1 MKKRLLSV
9 LLALCML
16 LTMLPTTVFA
26 ADSSTVETKVSVCNT
41 ALPSTGEVSYWLYQY
56 TNGKS
61 SITKTGASANYY
73 NVKWE
78 PATSTLTIN
87 SISSPKFNTGDIW
100 NTVSLIGLTQGDLNI
115 KLEGTTTIGD
125 HKNTN
130 RFCTIYATNS
140 ASTITISGPG
150 KLVAKGGDE
159 SVSYSGTPI
168 IISGNLILTDDATV
182 ESEFANFAIGSR
194 ESVVVR
200 GNLTIKDRA
209 VLKAYRT
216 EGEYSGPVNDSTDP
230 TSGKDY
236 ALLLGGKLTLANE
249 GAIELTTFTP
259 YEGTDTGRW
268 WHVAWTN
275 NKDEEK
281 GLVNYITAPD
291 GLATSENKTE
301 KWRSASFGTHDAS
314 TYFYAKAKAEV
325 HVYDRQVAE
334 ARYLAKEAT
343 LTSPAT
349 YYYSCSKCGASEKN
363 ADHTFPYGK
372 VVSPVQYK
380 ADKDFA
386 DPIRLECDQ
395 GYELSPD
402 TRSLIPTT
410 DGSKGNIYYD
420 STTYTLYLNNFKTGW
435 YYDMLTLGGN
445 NKVGEFPYPITVN
458 VTGDCSIEVNGFNAI
473 CSTTSLVFEGTGTL
487 ALASKGGETVY
498 LSSYKDMTVNIPMTV
513 SSDST
518 WYQGISGYGMNLT
531 VNAPLKVTNAS
542 NASNPAVKI
551 GTLTIGDPDLYFKA
565 GVDEASAEKY
575 MASDFEG
582 TTGTTFAETV
592 SSLVSDSTSH
602 YIDINWICH
611 HAGEHKYELSE
622 DKLSHIEI
630 CPDCNEVL
638 STELHK
644 NGYIPIANTNRH
656 KQGCTVCGYD
666 NGGATEEHS
675 STTPATCTKKAVC
688 EKCGAEFG
696 ELAKHKLINLEDAKY
711 LRSKATD
718 CRSHNTYWKSCSVC
732 GASADK
738 ALSYVDY
745 LYFEGSTVGPH
756 SFSTTYLASKADAD
770 KHYHVCT
777 LCNAKDDGEAHTWNV
792 LAATEETAKFCE
804 VCQYIGEEQQAH
816 VHHYDLEKAES
827 EYLISAADCTNAA
840 TYHKSCR
847 CGEFEENGETF
858 TVGEPLGHNY
868 VKQEQT
874 AANLRSKAADCQEYN
889 TYWLLCDRC
898 NASAKDDVNAQDKH
912 YNGEQGAH
920 VADTANYA
928 ASESEHWN
936 VCLYHSDVKMNV
948 TAHTYDQKVTE
959 EKYLASA
966 ATCTADATYYHSC
979 VCGAKGTETFAKENT
994 ALGHDFT
1001 KEVKNSNTKK
1011 FTAQNCTEHDV
1022 YYYSCSRADCNAVSN
1037 TKTFEGDVGPHV
1049 FDQKVT
1055 EEKYLAS
1062 AATCTE
1068 DATYYYS
1075 CVCGEKGT
1083 GTFTKANSAL
1093 GHQFNK
1099 EVKNSDTL
1107 KSAAK
1112 DCTEHDVYYYSCSH
1126 AGCTAV
1132 SNIKTFEGEIGS
1144 HVADTNYTIAGEKH
1158 IKRCVHHPEVVLLEE
1173 THTFNQKTE
1182 TYPKD
1187 AATCTADATYYYTCV
1202 CGAKGTES
1210 YTKHGSAL
1218 GHDYTKMIETD
1229 PYLKEN
1235 ANCTGHNIYWYACS
1249 RCDASAKD
1257 AANEADRVSF
1267 TGSQTTSVGAHV
1279 PETTLSH
1286 DGNTHWNACQHHPDV
1301 KLNETAHSFDQHN
1314 TDAAYLVRPA
1324 TCTEKAVYKLSCVC
1338 GEASAET
1345 FEYGEALGHSYTEKR
1360 ETADYVRDE
1369 AADCQSHATYWF
1381 ACSRCGASAKD
1392 AANEADR
1399 ISYTGETEASF
1410 GAHDY
1415 TELPAEELRQYAD
1428 ETGHYHKVC
1437 SDCGGKS
1444 GFEEHSWNVPAA
1456 TEQTDKHCTVCGY
1469 VAAEQQGH
1477 TFGEAWVSDADGH
1490 WHVCTGC
1497 GAPSEKAPH
1506 QYLTDEDK
1514 ECSIC
1519 GRSKVTVEIRVPE
1532 TTPEVNN
1539 PGTGAAVTTV
1549 AVLLARISRFVTYFR
1564 R

>member
-26 ADSSTVETKVSVCNT
+26 ADSSTVETKVRVCYT
-41 ALPSTGEVSYWLYQY
+41 DLPSTGEVSYWLYQEKVD
-56 TNGKS
+56 TNGDVDS
-61 SITKTGASANYY
+61 TITQTGASANYY

-78 PATSTLTIN
+78 PATSTITLNNIN
-87 SISSPKFNTGDIW
+87 ASKVAVNTTG
-100 NTVSLIGLTQGDLNI
+100 VSFIYLTQGDLNI
-115 KLEGTTTIGD
+115 KLLGANKIGD
-125 HKNTN
+125 HEGANL
-130 RFCTIYATNS
+130 IYAIYTTN
-140 ASTITISGPG
+140 ADGTVTVSGPG
-150 KLVAKGGDE
+150 SLLTRGGDYT
-159 SVSYSGTPI
+159 SNTSHSGTPVRI
-168 IISGNLILTDDATV
+168 AGNLIIQDGADFTTV
-182 ESEFANFAIGSR
+182 CKYHMPQQHGIYVG
-194 ESVVVR
+194 
-200 GNLTIKDRA
+200 GDLTIKDRA
-209 VLKAYRT
+209 KLSATRT
-216 EGEYSGPVNDSTDP
+216 EIEHTYTREEC
-230 TSGKDY
+230 Y
-236 ALLLGGKLTLANE
+236 ALNLGGALTLENE
-249 GAIELTTFTP
+249 GAIELKTFKP
-259 YEGTDTGRW
+259 YKGKNTW
-268 WHVAWTN
+268 WYVAWTC
-275 NKDEEK
+275 NKDITP
-281 GLVNYITAPD
+281 GLDDYITAPN
-291 GLATSENKTE
+291 GLQLPSKQETGIYPRNNIDNVVQIYYSVKANAEP
-301 KWRSASFGTHDAS
+301 H
-314 TYFYAKAKAEV
+314 TYDQE
-325 HVYDRQVAE
+325 VAE
-334 ARYLAKEAT
+334 GRYLATAAT

-349 YYYSCSKCGASEKN
+349 YYRSCKCGAYEEN
-363 ADHTFPYGK
+363 RDNTFSYGDLAC
-372 VVSPVQYK
+372 PVIFNK
-380 ADKDFA
+380 TN
-386 DPIRLECDQ
+386 PECDQ
-395 GYELSPD
+395 GYVLNS
-402 TRSLIPTT
+402 TTSRLLATT
-410 DGSKGNIYYD
+410 DGSRGSFYYD
-420 STTYTLYLNNFKTGW
+420 SAAHTLYLNNFNAAYSEG
-435 YYDMLTLGGN
+435 TLYFGN
-445 NKVGEFPYPITVN
+445 NDLGDIPYPITVN
-458 VTGDCSIEVNGFNAI
+458 VTGDCSIATQYRRYAI
-473 CSTTSLVFEGTGTL
+473 HSRADLIFEGTGTL
-487 ALASKGGETVY
+487 TLTASGTDAVY
-498 LSSYKDMTVNIPMTV
+498 FYTGNAEKSMTVNLPMTIGYTGDY
-513 SSDST
+513 SSAA
-518 WYQGISGYGMNLT
+518 IYGLGLHLT
-531 VNAPLKVTNAS
+531 VNAPLKLTNNS
-542 NASNPAVKI
+542 TRTYQVLTIKGGSI
-551 GTLTIGDPDLYFKA
+551 TIGDPELYIKA
-565 GVDEASAEKY
+565 GADEASAKKY

-592 SSLVSDSTSH
+592 SSFADNRAIH
-602 YIDINWICH
+602 YIDIGVICH
-611 HAGEHKYELSE
+611 HVNPHKFVSVDETTHNE
-622 DKLSHIEI
+622 V

-638 STELHK
+638 GAANHEF
-644 NGYIPIANTNRH
+644 GYTAVAGTNTH

-696 ELAKHKLINLEDAKY
+696 ELAKHTFVNLEDAKY
-711 LRSKATD
+711 LRSEATN
-718 CRSHNTYWKSCSVC
+718 CQSHNTYWKSCSVC

-745 LYFEGSTVGPH
+745 LYFDGKTVGPH
-756 SFSTTYLASKADAD
+756 SFSTTYLASIADAD

-777 LCNAKDDGEAHTWNV
+777 LCDAKDDGEAHTWN
-792 LAATEETAKFCE
+792 LPAATEETAKYCK
-804 VCQYIGEEQQAH
+804 VCQYIGEKQQAH
-816 VHHYDLEKAES
+816 VHHYNLEVVADK
-827 EYLISAADCTNAA
+827 YLISAADCTNAA

-847 CGEFEENGETF
+847 CGGFEENGATF

-868 VKQEQT
+868 VKREQT

-898 NASAKDDVNAQDKH
+898 NASAKDDVNARDKH

-959 EKYLASA
+959 EKYFASA
-966 ATCTADATYYHSC
+966 ATCTEDATYYHSC
-979 VCGAKGTETFAKENT
+979 VCGAKGTETFAEENT
-994 ALGHDFT
+994 ALSHDFT
-1001 KEVKNSNTKK
+1001 KEVKNSDTKK
-1011 FTAQNCTEHDV
+1011 STAQN
-1022 YYYSCSRADCNAVSN
+1022 
-1037 TKTFEGDVGPHV
+1037 
-1049 FDQKVT
+1049 
-1055 EEKYLAS
+1055 
-1062 AATCTE
+1062 
-1068 DATYYYS
+1068 
-1075 CVCGEKGT
+1075 
-1083 GTFTKANSAL
+1083 
-1093 GHQFNK
+1093 
-1099 EVKNSDTL
+1099 
-1107 KSAAK
+1107 
-1112 DCTEHDVYYYSCSH
+1112 CTEHDVYYYSCSH

-1144 HVADTNYTIAGEKH
+1144 HVADANYAIAGEKH

-1173 THTFNQKTE
+1173 THTFNQQNETE
-1182 TYPKD
+1182 RKD

-1229 PYLKEN
+1229 PYLKEA

-1338 GEASAET
+1338 GEASTET

-1369 AADCQSHATYWF
+1369 AADCRNHATYWF

-1519 GRSKVTVEIRVPE
+1519 GRSKVTVEICIPE

>member
-41 ALPSTGEVSYWLYQY
+41 ALPSTGEVSYWLYQK
-56 TNGKS
+56 NDSGKS
-61 SITKTGASANYY
+61 IITKTGASANYY

-78 PATSTLTIN
+78 PATSTITIN
-87 SISSPKFNTGDIW
+87 SINAPDFYTDYKWEVD
-100 NTVSLIGLTQGDLNI
+100 SLIWLEQGDLNI
-115 KLEGTTTIGD
+115 KLLGTTVVGGSSGN
-125 HKNTN
+125 K
-130 RFCTIYATNS
+130 RYYTIYANNT

-150 KLVAKGGDE
+150 KLIAKGGGLDNFG
-159 SVSYSGTPI
+159 SGTPI
-168 IISGNLILTDDATV
+168 RVYGNLILTDDAIV
-182 ESEFANFAIGSR
+182 EAEQTRF
-194 ESVVVR
+194 SVDGRSTLNVG

-209 VLKAYRT
+209 VLKATRSD
-216 EGEYSGPVNDSTDP
+216 GFHN
-230 TSGKDY
+230 KDAMEDF
-236 ALLLGGKLTLANE
+236 ALRLGGALTLANE
-249 GAIELTTFTP
+249 GTIELITFEP
-259 YEGTDTGRW
+259 YAGDLTSEGGW
-268 WHVAWTN
+268 WHVAWTCSQGDKAN
-275 NKDEEK
+275 
-281 GLVNYITAPD
+281 GPANYITAPD
-291 GLATSENKTE
+291 GLASSENKPAT
-301 KWRSASFGTHDAS
+301 WTSGTFGTS
-314 TYFYAKAKAEV
+314 TTSIYFKAKAKAEV

-334 ARYLAKEAT
+334 ARYLAKGAT

-380 ADKDFA
+380 DNNFS
-386 DPIRLECDQ
+386 PIRLECDQ

-402 TRSLIPTT
+402 TRFLIPTT

-435 YYDMLTLGGN
+435 YYDKLTLGGN

-473 CSTTSLVFEGTGTL
+473 YSTTSLVFEGTGTL

-551 GTLTIGDPDLYFKA
+551 GTLTIGNPDLYIKA
-565 GVDEASAEKY
+565 GADEASAKKY

-582 TTGTTFAETV
+582 TTGTTFAEKV

-611 HAGEHKYELSE
+611 HTGEHKYELSE

-638 STELHK
+638 STEPHQ

-666 NGGATEEHS
+666 NGGATEEHIA
-675 STTPATCTKKAVC
+675 TTPATCTQKAVC

-711 LRSKATD
+711 LRSEATN
-718 CRSHNTYWKSCSVC
+718 CQTHNTYWKSCSVC

-738 ALSYVDY
+738 ALSHVDY
-745 LYFEGSTVGPH
+745 LYFDGKTVGPH
-756 SFSTTYLASKADAD
+756 SFSTDYLAEKADAD

-777 LCNAKDDGEAHTWNV
+777 LCSTKDDGEAHTWN
-792 LAATEETAKFCE
+792 LPAATEETAKYCK
-804 VCQYIGEEQQAH
+804 VCQYIGEAQQAH
-816 VHHYDLEKAES
+816 VHRYDLEKAES
-827 EYLISAADCTNAA
+827 KYLISAADCTNAA

-847 CGEFEENGETF
+847 CGEFEENGESF

-874 AANLRSKAADCQEYN
+874 AANLRSKAADCREYN

-959 EKYLASA
+959 EKYFASA
-966 ATCTADATYYHSC
+966 ATCTEDATYYHSC
-979 VCGAKGTETFAKENT
+979 VCGAKGTKTFDKENT

-1001 KEVKNSNTKK
+1001 KEVKNSDTKK
-1011 FTAQNCTEHDV
+1011 STAQNCTEHDV
-1022 YYYSCSRADCNAVSN
+1022 YYYSCSRADCNAISD

-1055 EEKYLAS
+1055 EEKYLDS

-1107 KSAAK
+1107 KSTAK

-1144 HVADTNYTIAGEKH
+1144 HVADANYTIAGEKH

-1173 THTFNQKTE
+1173 THTFNQQNETE
-1182 TYPKD
+1182 RKD

-1229 PYLKEN
+1229 PYLKEA

-1338 GEASAET
+1338 GEASTET

-1369 AADCQSHATYWF
+1369 AADCRNHATYWF
-1381 ACSRCGASAKD
+1381 ACFRCGASAKD

>member
-1 MKKRLLSV
+1 M
-9 LLALCML
+9 
-16 LTMLPTTVFA
+16 
-26 ADSSTVETKVSVCNT
+26 
-41 ALPSTGEVSYWLYQY
+41 
-56 TNGKS
+56 
-61 SITKTGASANYY
+61 
-73 NVKWE
+73 
-78 PATSTLTIN
+78 
-87 SISSPKFNTGDIW
+87 
-100 NTVSLIGLTQGDLNI
+100 
-115 KLEGTTTIGD
+115 
-125 HKNTN
+125 
-130 RFCTIYATNS
+130 
-140 ASTITISGPG
+140 
-150 KLVAKGGDE
+150 
-159 SVSYSGTPI
+159 
-168 IISGNLILTDDATV
+168 
-182 ESEFANFAIGSR
+182 
-194 ESVVVR
+194 
-200 GNLTIKDRA
+200 
-209 VLKAYRT
+209 
-216 EGEYSGPVNDSTDP
+216 
-230 TSGKDY
+230 
-236 ALLLGGKLTLANE
+236 
-249 GAIELTTFTP
+249 
-259 YEGTDTGRW
+259 
-268 WHVAWTN
+268 
-275 NKDEEK
+275 
-281 GLVNYITAPD
+281 
-291 GLATSENKTE
+291 
-301 KWRSASFGTHDAS
+301 
-314 TYFYAKAKAEV
+314 
-325 HVYDRQVAE
+325 
-334 ARYLAKEAT
+334 
-343 LTSPAT
+343 
-349 YYYSCSKCGASEKN
+349 
-363 ADHTFPYGK
+363 
-372 VVSPVQYK
+372 
-380 ADKDFA
+380 
-386 DPIRLECDQ
+386 
-395 GYELSPD
+395 
-402 TRSLIPTT
+402 
-410 DGSKGNIYYD
+410 
-420 STTYTLYLNNFKTGW
+420 
-435 YYDMLTLGGN
+435 
-445 NKVGEFPYPITVN
+445 
-458 VTGDCSIEVNGFNAI
+458 
-473 CSTTSLVFEGTGTL
+473 
-487 ALASKGGETVY
+487 
-498 LSSYKDMTVNIPMTV
+498 
-513 SSDST
+513 
-518 WYQGISGYGMNLT
+518 
-531 VNAPLKVTNAS
+531 
-542 NASNPAVKI
+542 
-551 GTLTIGDPDLYFKA
+551 
-565 GVDEASAEKY
+565 
-575 MASDFEG
+575 
-582 TTGTTFAETV
+582 
-592 SSLVSDSTSH
+592 
-602 YIDINWICH
+602 
-611 HAGEHKYELSE
+611 
-622 DKLSHIEI
+622 
-630 CPDCNEVL
+630 
-638 STELHK
+638 
-644 NGYIPIANTNRH
+644 
-656 KQGCTVCGYD
+656 
-666 NGGATEEHS
+666 
-675 STTPATCTKKAVC
+675 
-688 EKCGAEFG
+688 
-696 ELAKHKLINLEDAKY
+696 
-711 LRSKATD
+711 
-718 CRSHNTYWKSCSVC
+718 
-732 GASADK
+732 
-738 ALSYVDY
+738 
-745 LYFEGSTVGPH
+745 
-756 SFSTTYLASKADAD
+756 
-770 KHYHVCT
+770 
-777 LCNAKDDGEAHTWNV
+777 
-792 LAATEETAKFCE
+792 
-804 VCQYIGEEQQAH
+804 
-816 VHHYDLEKAES
+816 
-827 EYLISAADCTNAA
+827 
-840 TYHKSCR
+840 
-847 CGEFEENGETF
+847 
-858 TVGEPLGHNY
+858 
-868 VKQEQT
+868 
-874 AANLRSKAADCQEYN
+874 
-889 TYWLLCDRC
+889 
-898 NASAKDDVNAQDKH
+898 
-912 YNGEQGAH
+912 
-920 VADTANYA
+920 
-928 ASESEHWN
+928 
-936 VCLYHSDVKMNV
+936 
-948 TAHTYDQKVTE
+948 
-959 EKYLASA
+959 
-966 ATCTADATYYHSC
+966 
-979 VCGAKGTETFAKENT
+979 
-994 ALGHDFT
+994 
-1001 KEVKNSNTKK
+1001 
-1011 FTAQNCTEHDV
+1011 
-1022 YYYSCSRADCNAVSN
+1022 
-1037 TKTFEGDVGPHV
+1037 GPHV

-1144 HVADTNYTIAGEKH
+1144 HVADTSYTIAGEKH

-1229 PYLKEN
+1229 PYLKEA

-1369 AADCQSHATYWF
+1369 AADCRSHATYWF

>member
-26 ADSSTVETKVSVCNT
+26 ADSSTAETKLSVCDID
-41 ALPSTGEVSYWLYQY
+41 LPSTGEVSYWLYQKN
-56 TNGKS
+56 TSGKS
-61 SITKTGASANYY
+61 IITKTGASANYY

-78 PATSTLTIN
+78 PETSTVTIN
-87 SISSPKFNTGDIW
+87 SINAPDFYTDYKWEID
-100 NTVSLIGLTQGDLNI
+100 SLIRLEQGDLNI
-115 KLEGTTTIGD
+115 KLLGTTVVGS
-125 HKNTN
+125 HSYNK
-130 RFCTIYATNS
+130 RYYTIYANNT
-140 ASTITISGPG
+140 ASTVTISGPG
-150 KLVAKGGDE
+150 KLIAKGGGLDNFG
-159 SVSYSGTPI
+159 SGTPI
-168 IISGNLILTDDATV
+168 RVYGNLILTDDATV
-182 ESEFANFAIGSR
+182 EAEQTRSSTDGRST
-194 ESVVVR
+194 VR
-200 GNLTIKDRA
+200 VSGDLTIKDRA
-209 VLKAYRT
+209 VLKATRSDGFHNNET
-216 EGEYSGPVNDSTDP
+216 
-230 TSGKDY
+230 KDDF
-236 ALLLGGKLTLANE
+236 ALYVGGKLTLANE
-249 GAIELTTFTP
+249 ATIELITFEP
-259 YEGTDTGRW
+259 YAGDLASEGGW
-268 WHVAWTN
+268 WHVAWTCN
-275 NKDEEK
+275 QGDEAN
-281 GLVNYITAPD
+281 GPADYITKPN
-291 GLATSENKTE
+291 GLASSENKSA
-301 KWRSASFGTHDAS
+301 KWTSGTFGTYNTS
-314 TYFYAKAKAEV
+314 IYFKATANPEV

-349 YYYSCSKCGASEKN
+349 YYYSCSNCGASEKN

-372 VVSPVQYK
+372 VTSPVQYK
-380 ADKDFA
+380 DTR
-386 DPIRLECDQ
+386 IECDQ
-395 GYELSPD
+395 GYVLNPTMTD
-402 TRSLIPTT
+402 VIPTT
-410 DGSKGNIYYD
+410 DGSKGSIYYD
-420 STTYTLYLNNFKTGW
+420 STTYTLYLNNFQTTRYNGVLK
-435 YYDMLTLGGN
+435 LGGD
-445 NKVGEFPYPITVN
+445 NKIGEFPYTLTVN
-458 VTGDCSIEVNGFNAI
+458 VTGDCSIAVNGYGFNAI
-473 CSTTSLVFEGTGTL
+473 YSMTSLVFEGTGTL
-487 ALASKGGETVY
+487 SLASKDAHTID
-498 LSSYKDMTVNIPMTV
+498 LSSNKELTVNVPMTI
-513 SSDST
+513 SCNAT
-518 WYQGISGYGMNLT
+518 RCYGISGYGMNLT
-531 VNAPLKVTNAS
+531 VNAPLQVTNNSDAS
-542 NASNPAVKI
+542 NSAVYTDTI
-551 GTLTIGDPDLYFKA
+551 TIGNPDLYFKA
-565 GVDEASAEKY
+565 GADETHAKKY

-611 HAGEHKYELSE
+611 HTGEHKYELSE

-630 CPDCNEVL
+630 CPNCNEVL

-666 NGGATEEHS
+666 NGGATEEHIA
-675 STTPATCTKKAVC
+675 TTPATCTKKAVC
-688 EKCGAEFG
+688 DKCGAEFG
-696 ELAKHKLINLEDAKY
+696 DYAKHTLVNLEDAKY
-711 LRSKATD
+711 LRSEATD
-718 CRSHNTYWKSCSVC
+718 CQSHNTYWKSCSVC

-738 ALSYVDY
+738 ALSHVEY
-745 LYFEGSTVGPH
+745 LYFEGKTVGPH
-756 SFSTTYLASKADAD
+756 SFSATYLAANADAD

-777 LCNAKDDGEAHTWNV
+777 LCKTKDDGEAHTWNV
-792 LAATEETAKFCE
+792 SAATEETAKYCT
-804 VCQYIGEEQQAH
+804 VCQYIGEAKQPH
-816 VHHYDLEKAES
+816 VHNYNLEVVADK
-827 EYLISAADCTNAA
+827 YLISAADCTTAA

-847 CGEFEENGETF
+847 CTEFEENGATF
-858 TVGEPLGHNY
+858 TVGDPLGHNY

-874 AANLRSKAADCQEYN
+874 AANLRSEAADCQEYN

-928 ASESEHWN
+928 SSESEHWN

-948 TAHTYDQKVTE
+948 TAHTYDQKVME

-966 ATCTADATYYHSC
+966 ATCTKDTTYYYSC

-1001 KEVKNSNTKK
+1001 KEVKNSDTKK
-1011 FTAQNCTEHDV
+1011 STAQNCTEHDV
-1022 YYYSCSRADCNAVSN
+1022 YYYSCSRADCNAISD

-1083 GTFTKANSAL
+1083 TTFTKANSAL

-1107 KSAAK
+1107 KSTAK

-1173 THTFNQKTE
+1173 THTFNQMNETE
-1182 TYPKD
+1182 RKD

-1229 PYLKEN
+1229 PYLKEA

-1369 AADCQSHATYWF
+1369 AADCRNHATYWF

>member
-26 ADSSTVETKVSVCNT
+26 ADSGTVETKVRVCYT
-41 ALPSTGEVSYWLYQY
+41 DLPSTGEVSYWLYQEKVD
-56 TNGKS
+56 TNGDVDS
-61 SITKTGASANYY
+61 TITQTGASANYY

-78 PATSTLTIN
+78 PATATITLNNIN
-87 SISSPKFNTGDIW
+87 ASKVAVNTTG
-100 NTVSLIGLTQGDLNI
+100 VSFIYLTQGDLNI
-115 KLEGTTTIGD
+115 KLLGANKIGD
-125 HKNTN
+125 HEGANL
-130 RFCTIYATNS
+130 IYAIYTTN
-140 ASTITISGPG
+140 ADGTVTISGPG
-150 KLVAKGGDE
+150 SLLTRGGDYT
-159 SVSYSGTPI
+159 SNTSHSGTPVRI
-168 IISGNLILTDDATV
+168 AGNLIIQDGADFTTV
-182 ESEFANFAIGSR
+182 CKYHMPQQHGIYVG
-194 ESVVVR
+194 
-200 GNLTIKDRA
+200 GDLTIKDRA
-209 VLKAYRT
+209 KLSATRT
-216 EGEYSGPVNDSTDP
+216 EIEHTYTREEC
-230 TSGKDY
+230 Y
-236 ALLLGGKLTLANE
+236 ALNLGGALTLENE
-249 GAIELTTFTP
+249 GAIELKTFKP
-259 YEGTDTGRW
+259 YKGKNTW
-268 WHVAWTN
+268 WYVAWTC
-275 NKDEEK
+275 NKDITP
-281 GLVNYITAPD
+281 GLDNYITAPN
-291 GLATSENKTE
+291 GLQLPSKQETGIYPRNNIDNVVQIYYSV
-301 KWRSASFGTHDAS
+301 
-314 TYFYAKAKAEV
+314 KANAES
-325 HVYDRQVAE
+325 HVYDQEVAE
-334 ARYLAKEAT
+334 GRYLATAAT

-349 YYYSCSKCGASEKN
+349 YYRSCKCGAYEENKDN
-363 ADHTFPYGK
+363 TFSYGDLACP
-372 VVSPVQYK
+372 VIFNTTSP
-380 ADKDFA
+380 
-386 DPIRLECDQ
+386 ECDQ
-395 GYELSPD
+395 GYVLNS
-402 TRSLIPTT
+402 TTSRLLATT
-410 DGSKGNIYYD
+410 DGSRGSFYYD
-420 STTYTLYLNNFKTGW
+420 SAAHTLYLNNFNAAYSEG
-435 YYDMLTLGGN
+435 TLYFGN
-445 NKVGEFPYPITVN
+445 NDLGDIPYPITVN
-458 VTGDCSIEVNGFNAI
+458 VTGDCSIATQYRRYAI
-473 CSTTSLVFEGTGTL
+473 HSRADLIFEGTGTL
-487 ALASKGGETVY
+487 TLTASGTDAVY
-498 LSSYKDMTVNIPMTV
+498 FYTGNAEKSMTVNLPMTIGYTGDY
-513 SSDST
+513 SSAA
-518 WYQGISGYGMNLT
+518 IYGLGLHLT
-531 VNAPLKVTNAS
+531 VNAPLKLTNNS
-542 NASNPAVKI
+542 TRTYQVLTIKGGSI
-551 GTLTIGDPDLYFKA
+551 TIGDPELYIKA
-565 GVDEASAEKY
+565 GADEASATKY
-575 MASDFEG
+575 MASDFDESSE
-582 TTGTTFAETV
+582 TTFAETV
-592 SSLVSDSTSH
+592 SSFADNRAIH
-602 YIDINWICH
+602 YIDIGVICH
-611 HAGEHKYELSE
+611 HVNPHKFVSVDETTHNE
-622 DKLSHIEI
+622 V

-638 STELHK
+638 GTANHEL
-644 NGYIPIANTNRH
+644 GYTAVAGTNTH

-666 NGGATEEHS
+666 NGGATEEHIA
-675 STTPATCTKKAVC
+675 TTPATCTKKAVC
-688 EKCGAEFG
+688 DKCGAEFG
-696 ELAKHKLINLEDAKY
+696 DYAKHTLVNLEDAKY
-711 LRSKATD
+711 LRSEATD
-718 CRSHNTYWKSCSVC
+718 CQSHNTYWLACSAC
-732 GASADK
+732 GTSAGEDSNAADK
-738 ALSYVDY
+738 
-745 LYFEGSTVGPH
+745 YFEGATVGAH
-756 SFSTTYLASKADAD
+756 SFTTTYLAENADAD

-777 LCNAKDDGEAHTWNV
+777 LCSTKDDGEAHKWNV
-792 LAATEETAKFCE
+792 PAATEETAKYCT
-804 VCQYIGEEQQAH
+804 VCRYIGEEQQAH
-816 VHHYDLEKAES
+816 VHHYNLEVVADK
-827 EYLISAADCTNAA
+827 YLISAADCTNAA

-847 CGEFEENGETF
+847 CGEFEENGESF
-858 TVGEPLGHNY
+858 TVGDPLGHNY

-874 AANLRSKAADCQEYN
+874 AANLRSKAADCREYN

-928 ASESEHWN
+928 SSESEHWN

-948 TAHTYDQKVTE
+948 TAHTYDQKVME

-966 ATCTADATYYHSC
+966 ATCTKDTTYYYSC

-1001 KEVKNSNTKK
+1001 KEVKNSDTKK
-1011 FTAQNCTEHDV
+1011 STAQNCTEHDV
-1022 YYYSCSRADCNAVSN
+1022 YYYSCSRADCNAISD

-1083 GTFTKANSAL
+1083 TTFTKANSAL

-1107 KSAAK
+1107 KSTAK

-1173 THTFNQKTE
+1173 THTFNQMNETE
-1182 TYPKD
+1182 RKD

-1229 PYLKEN
+1229 PYLKEA

-1369 AADCQSHATYWF
+1369 AADCRNHATYWF

>member
-26 ADSSTVETKVSVCNT
+26 ADSGTVETKVRVCYTN
-41 ALPSTGEVSYWLYQY
+41 LPSTGEVSYWLYQEKVD
-56 TNGKS
+56 TNGDVDS
-61 SITKTGASANYY
+61 TITQTGASANNYQ
-73 NVKWE
+73 VKWE
-78 PATSTLTIN
+78 PATSTITLNNIN
-87 SISSPKFNTGDIW
+87 ASKVAVNTTG
-100 NTVSLIGLTQGDLNI
+100 VSFIYLTQGDLNI
-115 KLEGTTTIGD
+115 KLLGANKIGD
-125 HKNTN
+125 HEGANL
-130 RFCTIYATNS
+130 IYAIYTTN
-140 ASTITISGPG
+140 ADGTVTVSGPG
-150 KLVAKGGDE
+150 SLLTRGGDYT
-159 SVSYSGTPI
+159 SNTSHSGTPVRI
-168 IISGNLILTDDATV
+168 AGNLIIQDDADFTTV
-182 ESEFANFAIGSR
+182 CKYHRPEQHGIYVG
-194 ESVVVR
+194 
-200 GNLTIKDRA
+200 GDLTIKDRA
-209 VLKAYRT
+209 KLSATRT
-216 EGEYSGPVNDSTDP
+216 EIEHTYTRE
-230 TSGKDY
+230 KCY
-236 ALLLGGKLTLANE
+236 ALNLGGTLTLANE
-249 GAIELTTFTP
+249 GAIELKTFKP
-259 YEGTDTGRW
+259 YQGTGSGRW

-301 KWRSASFGTHDAS
+301 VWSSGTFGTHDAS

-334 ARYLAKEAT
+334 ARYLAKTAT

-380 ADKDFA
+380 DNSFS
-386 DPIRLECDQ
+386 PIRLECDQ

-435 YYDMLTLGGN
+435 DADMLRLGGDRSTI
-445 NKVGEFPYPITVN
+445 GEFPYTITVN
-458 VTGDCSIEVNGFNAI
+458 VTGDCSIAVDGRNAI
-473 CSTTSLVFEGTGTL
+473 YSSASLIFEGTGTL

-531 VNAPLKVTNAS
+531 VNAPLQVTNAS
-542 NASNPAVKI
+542 NASNPAIKT
-551 GTLTIGDPDLYFKA
+551 GTITIGDPDLYFKA
-565 GVDEASAEKY
+565 GADAEKATKY
-575 MASDFEG
+575 MASDFNESSG
-582 TTGTTFAETV
+582 MTFAETV
-592 SSLVSDSTSH
+592 SSLVNDANSH

-611 HAGEHKYELSE
+611 HTGEHKYELSE

-630 CPDCNEVL
+630 CPNCNEVL

-666 NGGATEEHS
+666 NGGATEEHIA
-675 STTPATCTKKAVC
+675 TTPATCTKKAVC
-688 EKCGAEFG
+688 DKCGAEFG
-696 ELAKHKLINLEDAKY
+696 DYAKHTLVNLEDAKY
-711 LRSKATD
+711 LRSKAAN
-718 CRSHNTYWKSCSVC
+718 CQSHNTYWKSCSVC
-732 GASADK
+732 GASAGEDSDAADK
-738 ALSYVDY
+738 
-745 LYFEGSTVGPH
+745 YFEGATVGPH
-756 SFSTTYLASKADAD
+756 SFSTTYLAENADAD

-777 LCNAKDDGEAHTWNV
+777 LCKTKDDGKAHTWNV
-792 LAATEETAKFCE
+792 PAATEETAKYCT
-804 VCQYIGEEQQAH
+804 VCRYIGENQQAH
-816 VHHYDLEKAES
+816 VHHYNLEVVADK
-827 EYLISAADCTNAA
+827 YLISAADCTNAA
-840 TYHKSCR
+840 NYHKSCR
-847 CGEFEENGETF
+847 CGEFEKNGESF

-874 AANLRSKAADCQEYN
+874 AANLRSKAADCREYN

-898 NASAKDDVNAQDKH
+898 NASAKDDANATNKY
-912 YNGEQGAH
+912 YNGEQGKH
-920 VADTANYA
+920 VADTANYV

-936 VCLYHSDVKMNV
+936 VCRYHSDVKMNV
-948 TAHTYDQKVTE
+948 TAHTYDQKVME

-966 ATCTADATYYHSC
+966 ATCTKDTTYYYSC
-979 VCGAKGTETFAKENT
+979 ICGEKGTETFA
-994 ALGHDFT
+994 
-1001 KEVKNSNTKK
+1001 
-1011 FTAQNCTEHDV
+1011 
-1022 YYYSCSRADCNAVSN
+1022 
-1037 TKTFEGDVGPHV
+1037 
-1049 FDQKVT
+1049 
-1055 EEKYLAS
+1055 
-1062 AATCTE
+1062 
-1068 DATYYYS
+1068 
-1075 CVCGEKGT
+1075 
-1083 GTFTKANSAL
+1083 KANSAL

-1107 KSAAK
+1107 KSTAK
-1112 DCTEHDVYYYSCSH
+1112 DCTEHDIYYYSCSH

-1173 THTFNQKTE
+1173 THTFNQQNETE
-1182 TYPKD
+1182 RKD
-1187 AATCTADATYYYTCV
+1187 AAACTADATYYYTCV

-1229 PYLKEN
+1229 PYLKEA

-1257 AANEADRVSF
+1257 AASEADRVSF

-1301 KLNETAHSFDQHN
+1301 KLNETAHNFDQHN

-1324 TCTEKAVYKLSCVC
+1324 TCTEKAVYKFSCVC
-1338 GEASAET
+1338 GEASTET
-1345 FEYGEALGHSYTEKR
+1345 FEDGEALGHSYTEKR

-1369 AADCQSHATYWF
+1369 AADCRNHATYWF

-1539 PGTGAAVTTV
+1539 PGTGAAGTTV

>member
-1 MKKRLLSV
+1 MTVK
-9 LLALCML
+9 
-16 LTMLPTTVFA
+16 LPMTI
-26 ADSSTVETKVSVCNT
+26 
-41 ALPSTGEVSYWLYQY
+41 GY
-56 TNGKS
+56 
-61 SITKTGASANYY
+61 TGAYSSAAIY
-73 NVKWE
+73 
-78 PATSTLTIN
+78 
-87 SISSPKFNTGDIW
+87 
-100 NTVSLIGLTQGDLNI
+100 GL
-115 KLEGTTTIGD
+115 
-125 HKNTN
+125 
-130 RFCTIYATNS
+130 
-140 ASTITISGPG
+140 
-150 KLVAKGGDE
+150 
-159 SVSYSGTPI
+159 
-168 IISGNLILTDDATV
+168 
-182 ESEFANFAIGSR
+182 
-194 ESVVVR
+194 
-200 GNLTIKDRA
+200 
-209 VLKAYRT
+209 
-216 EGEYSGPVNDSTDP
+216 
-230 TSGKDY
+230 
-236 ALLLGGKLTLANE
+236 
-249 GAIELTTFTP
+249 
-259 YEGTDTGRW
+259 
-268 WHVAWTN
+268 
-275 NKDEEK
+275 
-281 GLVNYITAPD
+281 GL
-291 GLATSENKTE
+291 
-301 KWRSASFGTHDAS
+301 H
-314 TYFYAKAKAEV
+314 
-325 HVYDRQVAE
+325 
-334 ARYLAKEAT
+334 
-343 LTSPAT
+343 
-349 YYYSCSKCGASEKN
+349 
-363 ADHTFPYGK
+363 
-372 VVSPVQYK
+372 
-380 ADKDFA
+380 
-386 DPIRLECDQ
+386 
-395 GYELSPD
+395 
-402 TRSLIPTT
+402 
-410 DGSKGNIYYD
+410 
-420 STTYTLYLNNFKTGW
+420 
-435 YYDMLTLGGN
+435 
-445 NKVGEFPYPITVN
+445 
-458 VTGDCSIEVNGFNAI
+458 
-473 CSTTSLVFEGTGTL
+473 
-487 ALASKGGETVY
+487 
-498 LSSYKDMTVNIPMTV
+498 
-513 SSDST
+513 
-518 WYQGISGYGMNLT
+518 LT
-531 VNAPLKVTNAS
+531 VNAPLKLTNNS
-542 NASNPAVKI
+542 TRTYQVLTIKGGSI
-551 GTLTIGDPDLYFKA
+551 TIGDPELYIKA
-565 GVDEASAEKY
+565 GADEASATKY
-575 MASDFEG
+575 MASDFDESSE
-582 TTGTTFAETV
+582 TTFAETV
-592 SSLVSDSTSH
+592 SSFADNRAIH
-602 YIDINWICH
+602 YIDIGVICH
-611 HAGEHKYELSE
+611 HVNPHKFVSVDETTHNE
-622 DKLSHIEI
+622 V

-638 STELHK
+638 GAANHEF
-644 NGYIPIANTNRH
+644 GYTAVAGTNTH

-696 ELAKHKLINLEDAKY
+696 ELAKHKLIELEKAEY
-711 LRSKATD
+711 LKFKATN
-718 CRSHNTYWKSCSVC
+718 CQTHNTYWKSCSVC
-732 GASADK
+732 GASADE
-738 ALSYVDY
+738 ALSHVDY
-745 LYFEGSTVGPH
+745 LYFEGKTVGPH
-756 SFSTTYLASKADAD
+756 SFSTTYLAENADAD

-777 LCNAKDDGEAHTWNV
+777 LCSTKDDGVAHTWN
-792 LAATEETAKFCE
+792 LPAATEETAKFCT
-804 VCQYIGEEQQAH
+804 VCRYIGEKQQAH
-816 VHHYDLEKAES
+816 VHHYNLEVVADK
-827 EYLISAADCTNAA
+827 YLISAADCTNAA

-847 CGEFEENGETF
+847 CGEFEENGESF

-874 AANLRSKAADCQEYN
+874 AANLRSKAADCREYN

-898 NASAKDDVNAQDKH
+898 NASAKDDTNATNKY

-920 VADTANYA
+920 AADTANYA

-966 ATCTADATYYHSC
+966 ATCTKDATYYHSC
-979 VCGAKGTETFAKENT
+979 VCGEKGTETFAKENT

-1001 KEVKNSNTKK
+1001 KEVKNSDTKK
-1011 FTAQNCTEHDV
+1011 FTAQNCTEHDI
-1022 YYYSCSRADCNAVSN
+1022 YYYSCSRADCNAISD

-1049 FDQKVT
+1049 FDQKVM

-1062 AATCTE
+1062 AATCTK

-1093 GHQFNK
+1093 GHLFNK

-1107 KSAAK
+1107 KSTAK

-1126 AGCTAV
+1126 TGCTAV

-1144 HVADTNYTIAGEKH
+1144 HVADANYAIAGEKH

-1173 THTFNQKTE
+1173 THTFNQQNETE
-1182 TYPKD
+1182 RKD

-1229 PYLKEN
+1229 PYLKEA

-1338 GEASAET
+1338 GEASTET

-1369 AADCQSHATYWF
+1369 AADCRNHATYWF

-1519 GRSKVTVEIRVPE
+1519 GRSKVTVEVRIPE

>member
-41 ALPSTGEVSYWLYQY
+41 DLPSTGEVSYWLYQY
-56 TNGKS
+56 TNSKS

-78 PATSTLTIN
+78 PETSTLTIN

-130 RFCTIYATNS
+130 RFYTIYATS
-140 ASTITISGPG
+140 SDSTITISGPG
-150 KLVAKGGDE
+150 KLIAKGGDNDTI
-159 SVSYSGTPI
+159 YSGTPI
-168 IISGNLILTDDATV
+168 RISGNLILTDDATV
-182 ESEFANFAIGSR
+182 ESEFANFSYDGRSAVNVG
-194 ESVVVR
+194 

-209 VLKAYRT
+209 VLKASRT
-216 EGEYSGPVNDSTDP
+216 EGQYSG
-230 TSGKDY
+230 SGKDY
-236 ALLLGGKLTLANE
+236 ALRLGGTLTLANE
-249 GAIELTTFTP
+249 GTIELSTFTP
-259 YEGTDTGRW
+259 YEGTDSGRW

-301 KWRSASFGTHDAS
+301 EWRSATFGTHDAS

-334 ARYLAKEAT
+334 ARYLATAAT
-343 LTSPAT
+343 LTAPAT
-349 YYYSCSKCGASEKN
+349 YYYSCSKCGASEGN

-380 ADKDFA
+380 DSVY
-386 DPIRLECDQ
+386 DPFRLECDQ

-402 TRSLIPTT
+402 MYDLIPTT
-410 DGSKGNIYYD
+410 DGSKGSIYYD
-420 STTYTLYLNNFKTGW
+420 SATHTLYLDNFNATRFTSK
-435 YYDMLTLGGN
+435 LTLGGN
-445 NKVGEFPYPITVN
+445 NKVGEFPYTITVN
-458 VTGDCSIEVNGFNAI
+458 VTGDCSITADGRNAI
-473 CSTTSLVFEGTGTL
+473 YSTASLIFEGTGTL

-551 GTLTIGDPDLYFKA
+551 GTITIGDPDLYFKA

-592 SSLVSDSTSH
+592 SSLVSDSASH

-611 HAGEHKYELSE
+611 HTGEHKYELSE

-638 STELHK
+638 STEPHQ

-675 STTPATCTKKAVC
+675 STTPATCTQKAVC
-688 EKCGAEFG
+688 EKCGAEYG
-696 ELAKHKLINLEDAKY
+696 DYANHKLINLEDAKY
-711 LRSKATD
+711 LRSEATN
-718 CRSHNTYWKSCSVC
+718 CQSHNTYWKSCSVC

-738 ALSYVDY
+738 ALSHVDY
-745 LYFEGSTVGPH
+745 LYFEGKTVGPH
-756 SFSTTYLASKADAD
+756 SFSTTYLAENADAD

-777 LCNAKDDGEAHTWNV
+777 LCSTKDDGEAHTWNV
-792 LAATEETAKFCE
+792 SAATEETAKYCT
-804 VCQYIGEEQQAH
+804 VCQYIGEAQQAH
-816 VHHYDLEKAES
+816 VHRYDLEKAES
-827 EYLISAADCTNAA
+827 KYLISAADCTNAA

-847 CGEFEENGETF
+847 CGEFEENGATF

-898 NASAKDDVNAQDKH
+898 NASAKDDTNATNKY

-920 VADTANYA
+920 VADTANYFS
-928 ASESEHWN
+928 SESEHWN
-936 VCLYHSDVKMNV
+936 VCRHHSDVKMNV
-948 TAHTYDQKVTE
+948 TAHTYDQQVTE
-959 EKYLASA
+959 EKYLAAA
-966 ATCTADATYYHSC
+966 ATCTEDATYYYSC
-979 VCGAKGTETFAKENT
+979 VCGAKGTKTFAKENS

-1001 KEVKNSNTKK
+1001 KEVMNSETKK
-1011 FTAQNCTEHDV
+1011 STAQNCTEHDV
-1022 YYYSCSRADCNAVSN
+1022 YYYSCSREGCTAHSD
-1037 TKTFEGDVGPHV
+1037 TKTFEGDVGPHI
-1049 FDQKVT
+1049 FDQQVT

-1062 AATCTE
+1062 AATCTD
-1068 DATYYYS
+1068 DAVYYYS
-1075 CVCGEKGT
+1075 CACGEKGT
-1083 GTFTKANSAL
+1083 ETFAKANSAL
-1093 GHQFNK
+1093 GHDFTK
-1099 EVKNSDTL
+1099 EVKSEATK
-1107 KSAAK
+1107 KSTAK
-1112 DCTEHDVYYYSCSH
+1112 DCTEHDVYYYSC
-1126 AGCTAV
+1126 ARANCTSV
-1132 SNIKTFEGEIGS
+1132 SNTKTFEGEIGS
-1144 HVADTNYTIAGEKH
+1144 HVADANYTIVGDKH
-1158 IKRCVHHPEVVLLEE
+1158 YKYCVHHHDVIMLEE
-1173 THTFNQKTE
+1173 THTFNQQTKT
-1182 TYPKD
+1182 YLKD
-1187 AATCTADATYYYTCV
+1187 AATCTDDATYYYTCV
-1202 CGAKGTES
+1202 CGEKGTET
-1210 YTKHGSAL
+1210 YTEQGSAL
-1218 GHDYTKMIETD
+1218 GHSYTKKIETAA
-1229 PYLKEN
+1229 YLKES

-1249 RCDASAKD
+1249 RCDASAKGED
-1257 AANEADRVSF
+1257 ENAFF
-1267 TGSQTTSVGAHV
+1267 TGIQTTSVGAHV

-1286 DGNTHWNACQHHPDV
+1286 DGSTHWNACQYHPDV
-1301 KLNETAHSFDQHN
+1301 KLNETAHTFDQHN
-1314 TDAAYLVRPA
+1314 TDKVYLVRSA
-1324 TCTEKAVYKLSCVC
+1324 ACTEKAVYKLSCVC

-1345 FEYGEALGHSYTEKR
+1345 FEDGEALGHSYTKMI
-1360 ETADYVRDE
+1360 ETADYVNVP
-1369 AADCQSHATYWF
+1369 AADCQGHATYWF
-1381 ACSRCGASAKD
+1381 ACARCGASAEH
-1392 AANEADR
+1392 AENEADR
-1399 ISYTGETEASF
+1399 ASYTGETEASF
-1410 GAHDY
+1410 GAHEY
-1415 TELPAEELRQYAD
+1415 TDIPAEELGQYA
-1428 ETGHYHKVC
+1428 EEIGHYHKVC
-1437 SDCGGKS
+1437 SVCGGKS
-1444 GFEEHSWNVPAA
+1444 GLEEHSWNVPAA

-1469 VAAEQQGH
+1469 IAAEQQGH

-1497 GAPSEKAPH
+1497 GAPSEKEPH
-1506 QYLTDEDK
+1506 QYLTDEDN

-1519 GRSKVTVEIRVPE
+1519 GRSKVTIEVRLPEE
-1532 TTPEVNN
+1532 TTEEVNN
-1539 PGTGAAVTTV
+1539 PGTGAATAV
-1549 AVLLARISRFVTYFR
+1549 AALLVRASRFAAYFCR
-1564 R
+1564 